1 MEVSSQP
8 IKAFPAHSIET
19 QGAAEDS
26 VDALSRAPPKNAT
39 ALART
44 RSQIIRDTAFGT
56 DQDDLSDISDY
67 DSPAPRSKVVRRST
81 SASTITVVRGR
92 LSFEPTSVR
101 STARITRGRVGEVVL
116 DSDDDAPPVAPP
128 QQVRPRKKTLVRE
141 PTVDDDATSYP
152 PSLPFVPLVSAA
164 SAVIP
169 LPAPA
174 TPLSQTGCDRAGDS
188 SNLGLRSG
196 TDKVLRFS
204 EIPAPDFNAALSSPI
219 IAPKSVLKGALVNK
233 SSRSRPV
240 DDENLLD
247 SSPPR
252 APPAVGKSRTLRSA
266 AAKANDILQDLG

>member
-8 IKAFPAHSIET
+8 IKAFPAHLLGT
-19 QGAAEDS
+19 QRAAEDN

-164 SAVIP
+164 SAVILVLCVSRYRRMGSTVESGMRISYIVRRQVSYWMHVIVFMLAKMLV
-169 LPAPA
+169 LPQGKVKVN
-174 TPLSQTGCDRAGDS
+174 LRCRS
-188 SNLGLRSG
+188 SYL
-196 TDKVLRFS
+196 
-204 EIPAPDFNAALSSPI
+204 E
-219 IAPKSVLKGALVNK
+219 
-233 SSRSRPV
+233 
-240 DDENLLD
+240 
-247 SSPPR
+247 
-252 APPAVGKSRTLRSA
+252 
-266 AAKANDILQDLG
+266 